1 MLVGDF
7 RDDRRI
13 ETVLLQ
19 GKTRLTRQLDRARE
33 VPRQL
38 VDGTGDDRSARPVV
52 VDPDDQLPAGMPTF
66 EAGQHVRG
74 RRYRTTRYFQRV
86 YPDLDPKLG
95 RASCRER
102 VGQYVSLSV
111 VPGSL
116 QKKNTTQ

>member
-38 VDGTGDDRSARPVV
+38 VDGTGADRSARPVV
-52 VDPDDQLPAGMPTF
+52 VDPDDQHPAGLPTF

-74 RRYRTTRYFQRV
+74 RRSRPTRYIQRV
-86 YPDLDPKLG
+86 SPDLPPTFGFANLD
-95 RASCRER
+95 
-102 VGQYVSLSV
+102 
-111 VPGSL
+111 
-116 QKKNTTQ
+116 

>member
-52 VDPDDQLPAGMPTF
+52 VDPDDQLPAGMPTL
-66 EAGQHVRG
+66 EDGQQRTEEGSGGEGGG
-74 RRYRTTRYFQRV
+74 RTC
-86 YPDLDPKLG
+86 
-95 RASCRER
+95 S
-102 VGQYVSLSV
+102 SW
-111 VPGSL
+111 GSAEHI
-116 QKKNTTQ
+116 KKKKE